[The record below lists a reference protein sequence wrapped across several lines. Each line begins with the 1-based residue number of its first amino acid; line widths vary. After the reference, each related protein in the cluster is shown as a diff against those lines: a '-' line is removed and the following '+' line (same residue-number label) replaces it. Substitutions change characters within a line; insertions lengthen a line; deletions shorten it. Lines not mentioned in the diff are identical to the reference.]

1 MLNIGYLSRGP
12 YMKYSFEN
20 YLENRDANLAESLFG
35 KAVGLAKAGAQG
47 LASAGIEGIKG
58 FGKAAYDAAKTGL
71 KSAQQSYANRDLDR
85 AIELMGTA
93 DDPYLK
99 KVLQDYIKN
108 QSAEKSPTAA
118 TTPAA
123 TTPAATTPAATAEP
137 AVSPTAETTPPP
149 DSFIARCPSCNI
161 KLKVKKSLVGKK
173 LNCPKCKKLL
183 KSTDQGTLESF

>member
-47 LASAGIEGIKG
+47 LASAGIEGLKG

-123 TTPAATTPAATAEP
+123 TAEP